1 MGAKSTIDITRSQA
15 LHFVTDVLY
24 EVDDE
29 TLARVVEELNDYLWQ
44 KGDYEN
50 SLGLHNFMI
59 VPTPERDQ
67 NG

>member
-1 MGAKSTIDITRSQA
+1 MGAKSTIDITRSKA
-15 LHFVTDVLY
+15 FHFVTDVLY

-29 TLARVVEELNDYLWQ
+29 TLARIVEELNDYLLQ

-59 VPTPERDQ
+59 REG
-67 NG
+67 N

>member
-1 MGAKSTIDITRSQA
+1 MGAKSTIDITRSRA

-50 SLGLHNFMI
+50 SLGLHNFQI
-59 VPTPERDQ
+59 VGKKEDE
-67 NG
+67 

>member
-15 LHFVTDVLY
+15 LQFATDSLY

-59 VPTPERDQ
+59 IPTTEKE
-67 NG
+67 